1 MAVAEDLPLELDED
15 LFKRCANILD
25 YTEQSMASAFTIV
38 DSTDQGRQFESVLD
52 AIQRAGGKLEHAKLL
67 KAVYRYG
74 VNADM
79 LNQKIVPTLEQ
90 AGMVRHIHDASKKHN
105 FYLLLRR

>member
-1 MAVAEDLPLELDED
+1 
-15 LFKRCANILD
+15 
-25 YTEQSMASAFTIV
+25 MASAFTIV

-52 AIQRAGGKLEHAKLL
+52 AIQRAGGKLDHAKLL

-90 AGMVRHIHDASKKHN
+90 AGMVRHIHDAAKKHN